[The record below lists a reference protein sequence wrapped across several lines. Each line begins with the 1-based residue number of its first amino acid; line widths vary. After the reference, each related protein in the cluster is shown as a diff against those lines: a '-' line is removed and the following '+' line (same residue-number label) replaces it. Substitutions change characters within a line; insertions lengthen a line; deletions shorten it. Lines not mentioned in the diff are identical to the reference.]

1 VSEKQ
6 GIETIALHGGQV
18 PDPTT
23 GSRAVPIY
31 QTTSYVFNSAEHAAN
46 LFGLKEFGNI
56 YTRLMNPT
64 TDVLE
69 KRLAELH
76 GGSGALAVAS
86 GMAAITL
93 AVLNITQAGQNI
105 VSTSFLYGGTYT
117 LFHYTLRKLGIEVRF
132 VDSSDPANVEAAI
145 DDKTRLV
152 YTESIGNPKNNVDD
166 YPGIA
171 AVAHKHGIPLIVDN
185 TVSPPPLLN
194 PFEYGA
200 DVLVYSLTKIIGG
213 HGTSIGGAIV
223 ESGKFDWS
231 NGKFP
236 EITEPDPSYHGVKYW
251 DAFGSHDKA
260 LVPGIAYVIK
270 ARLQLL
276 RDMGPALSPFNS
288 WLFIQGLE
296 TLPLRIRQHS
306 KNALVVARWLEKH
319 PAVSWVNYPGLESHP
334 NYDRAKRFLPEG
346 QGAIL
351 GFGVKGGIDAGVKL
365 INSVK
370 LVSHLANI
378 LDAKTLIIHPAS
390 TTHQQLTSEQR
401 LSSGVTDDFVRLSVG
416 LEDPK
421 DVIADLDQALRAS
434 QEGQDAS

>member
-1 VSEKQ
+1 MTENKRQ
-6 GIETIALHGGQV
+6 GIETVALHGGQI

-23 GSRAVPIY
+23 GARAVPIY
-31 QTTSYVFNSAEHAAN
+31 QTTSYVFNSAEHAAD

-76 GGSGALAVAS
+76 GGTGALAVAS

-117 LFHYTLRKLGIEVRF
+117 LFHYTLRKFGIEVRF
-132 VDSSDPANVEAAI
+132 VDSTDPANVEAAI

-166 YPGIA
+166 YPAIA
-171 AVAHKHGIPLIVDN
+171 EIAHKHGIPLIIDN
-185 TVSPPPLLN
+185 TVAPPPLLN

-200 DVLVYSLTKIIGG
+200 DVVVYSLTKIIGG

-223 ESGKFDWS
+223 DSGKFNWS

-236 EITEPDPSYHGVKYW
+236 EICEPDPSYHGVSYW
-251 DAFGSHDKA
+251 DSFGSHDKA
-260 LVPGIAYVIK
+260 AAYGIAFVMK

-288 WLFIQGLE
+288 FQILQGLE
-296 TLPLRIRQHS
+296 TLPLRARAHS
-306 KNALVVARWLEKH
+306 VNALEVAKWLEKH

-334 NYDRAKRFLPEG
+334 NHTRAKQFLPDG
-346 QGAIL
+346 QGAIM
-351 GFGVKGGIDAGVKL
+351 GFGVKGGIEAGVKL

-390 TTHQQLTSEQR
+390 TTHQQLTTEQR

-416 LEDPK
+416 LENVK
-421 DVIADLDQALRAS
+421 DIIADLDQALIKS
-434 QEGQDAS
+434 QE